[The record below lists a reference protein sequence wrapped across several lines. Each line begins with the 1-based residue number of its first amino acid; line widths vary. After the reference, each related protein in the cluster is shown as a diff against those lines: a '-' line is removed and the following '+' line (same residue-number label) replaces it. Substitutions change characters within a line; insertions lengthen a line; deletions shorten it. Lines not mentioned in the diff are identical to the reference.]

1 MHKRKI
7 SGCLWKAC
15 VSGKK
20 KAGAKAHRAERIV
33 GGTMKKTME
42 QIILEG
48 QVAKCRSLEEL
59 YVLWEL
65 MQQMEEDPDGKTCYP
80 ELDQRNFHI
89 DGIVDPV
96 HYDGTL
102 YILKETNMR
111 KMIQKGETMPVVSDI
126 RGDFLSGKSPSGRVE
141 YLEYL
146 TGMQK
151 VLWEERHP
159 GEECR
164 LTGKKLREKAA
175 VLYLNKRGGKG
186 AADEVSLDYGQY
198 YMEFIKKQIR
208 LLNPKIVV
216 CCGEDLFRL
225 IVMEVF
231 QNKKQKKNREIYM
244 KWKDLIQGDVFFA
257 GREYRPIKE
266 AKKDEAAVRVVR
278 MWNPS
283 YRVNNGQYVSLE
295 EYLKEFR
302 RRLSGGKED
311 EQENLQSA
319 EPDEENTESPMTEDP
334 AVEKSE

>member
-20 KAGAKAHRAERIV
+20 EAGAKAHRAERIV

-89 DGIVDPV
+89 DGIVDQV

-186 AADEVSLDYGQY
+186 AADEVSLI
-198 YMEFIKKQIR
+198 M
-208 LLNPKIVV
+208 
-216 CCGEDLFRL
+216 
-225 IVMEVF
+225 
-231 QNKKQKKNREIYM
+231 
-244 KWKDLIQGDVFFA
+244 
-257 GREYRPIKE
+257 
-266 AKKDEAAVRVVR
+266 
-278 MWNPS
+278 
-283 YRVNNGQYVSLE
+283 VSTIWS
-295 EYLKEFR
+295 
-302 RRLSGGKED
+302 LSRSRSGF
-311 EQENLQSA
+311 
-319 EPDEENTESPMTEDP
+319 
-334 AVEKSE
+334 

>member
-20 KAGAKAHRAERIV
+20 EAGAKAHRAERIV

-175 VLYLNKRGGKG
+175 ILYLNKRGGKG

-208 LLNPKIVV
+208 LLNPKTVV

-225 IVMEVF
+225 PFNFSGTAQKRVRTVSSRRAPSNHGSLWGILQPTILRLRVFRFFTASFYYFKVKQSRKKLKNYSEIV
-231 QNKKQKKNREIYM
+231 
-244 KWKDLIQGDVFFA
+244 
-257 GREYRPIKE
+257 
-266 AKKDEAAVRVVR
+266 
-278 MWNPS
+278 
-283 YRVNNGQYVSLE
+283 
-295 EYLKEFR
+295 
-302 RRLSGGKED
+302 
-311 EQENLQSA
+311 
-319 EPDEENTESPMTEDP
+319 
-334 AVEKSE
+334 

>member
-20 KAGAKAHRAERIV
+20 EAGAKAHRAERIV

-126 RGDFLSGKSPSGRVE
+126 RGDFLSGKSLSGRVE

-164 LTGKKLREKAA
+164 LNGKKLREKAA

-208 LLNPKIVV
+208 LLNPKTVV

-257 GREYRPIKE
+257 DREYRPIKE

-334 AVEKSE
+334 SVEKSE

>member
-1 MHKRKI
+1 
-7 SGCLWKAC
+7 
-15 VSGKK
+15 
-20 KAGAKAHRAERIV
+20 
-33 GGTMKKTME
+33 
-42 QIILEG
+42 
-48 QVAKCRSLEEL
+48 
-59 YVLWEL
+59 
-65 MQQMEEDPDGKTCYP
+65 
-80 ELDQRNFHI
+80 
-89 DGIVDPV
+89 
-96 HYDGTL
+96 
-102 YILKETNMR
+102 MR

-208 LLNPKIVV
+208 LLNPKTVV

-257 GREYRPIKE
+257 DREYRPIKE

-302 RRLSGGKED
+302 RRLSGRKED

>member
-20 KAGAKAHRAERIV
+20 EAGAKAHRAERIV

-48 QVAKCRSLEEL
+48 QVTKCRSLEEL

-208 LLNPKIVV
+208 LLNPKTVV

-225 IVMEVF
+225 IAKRDVREPANWSRRF
-231 QNKKQKKNREIYM
+231 KNHQEKM
-244 KWKDLIQGDVFFA
+244 KSGDVYQVAEVVRNLALREKGKGLSTAEKSMLERARGILVSELSFA
-257 GREYRPIKE
+257 LNVSE
-266 AKKDEAAVRVVR
+266 EAALTK
-278 MWNPS
+278 
-283 YRVNNGQYVSLE
+283 LE
-295 EYLKEFR
+295 KGLE
-302 RRLSGGKED
+302 
-311 EQENLQSA
+311 
-319 EPDEENTESPMTEDP
+319 
-334 AVEKSE
+334 